1 MTKRKHATKSTRFEF
16 VSNRWIK
23 HELVVCRLYVRL
35 PPSWPCH
42 CRPPHPFPP
51 AFFFSPLAAV
61 RDSRRLLHPYR
72 EALSSVDF
80 WEASG
85 TGLSARQLEIGLERR
100 RITGK
105 LSSALLH
112 PAKAPSLAWPPSPA
126 FHPPAPIFHF
136 AFDRT
141 APRASPSTTRTRTK
155 GHWFPFSSLLLF
167 FFSSFEKRNFSR
179 TYDGSTVYL
188 QESIWL
194 ESLEK

>member
-1 MTKRKHATKSTRFEF
+1 MCDFPHPGPAT
-16 VSNRWIK
+16 
-23 HELVVCRLYVRL
+23 
-35 PPSWPCH
+35 
-42 CRPPHPFPP
+42 RPPHPFPP
-51 AFFFSPLAAV
+51 AFFSPLAAV

-112 PAKAPSLAWPPSPA
+112 PAKAPFFAWPPLST
-126 FHPPAPIFHF
+126 PAPIFHF

-141 APRASPSTTRTRTK
+141 TRRPTPLLRQRVPERRDTD
-155 GHWFPFSSLLLF
+155 FPFFFLLS
-167 FFSSFEKRNFSR
+167 FFS
-179 TYDGSTVYL
+179 DGSTFRNIFAICT
-188 QESIWL
+188 QTWF
-194 ESLEK
+194 